1 MILGGFWAGLGLAL
15 DNIYRKFYR
24 TLNNAKKSFNS
35 IFNSIFL
42 RIIHSKKLFLKN
54 YSFKEKFIQ
63 KNWQLFIQKIIHLE
77 KNGNYS
83 FKKLFNYKK
92 IIQQNIH
99 SKNLKIIHSKK
110 LFIFLK
116 NWLSP
121 RATPKKG
128 STDLYVRT
136 ESEVCYLHL
145 AINSQQNIVRLKGI
159 HIM

>member
-1 MILGGFWAGLGLAL
+1 MGKIFEIRVKKCNLWGDFGGFWAGLGLAL

-63 KNWQLFIQKIIHLE
+63 KNLQLFIQKIIHLE

-99 SKNLKIIHSKK
+99 SKNLKIIHSK
-110 LFIFLK
+110 
-116 NWLSP
+116 
-121 RATPKKG
+121 
-128 STDLYVRT
+128 
-136 ESEVCYLHL
+136 
-145 AINSQQNIVRLKGI
+145 
-159 HIM
+159 

>member
-1 MILGGFWAGLGLAL
+1 MQFLGWFWGVWAGLGLAL
-15 DNIYRKFYR
+15 DNLYRKFYQ
-24 TLNNAKKSFNS
+24 TLNNAKKLFNS

-83 FKKLFNYKK
+83 FNKLFNYKK

-99 SKNLKIIHSKK
+99 SKNLKIIHSK
-110 LFIFLK
+110 
-116 NWLSP
+116 
-121 RATPKKG
+121 
-128 STDLYVRT
+128 
-136 ESEVCYLHL
+136 
-145 AINSQQNIVRLKGI
+145 
-159 HIM
+159 